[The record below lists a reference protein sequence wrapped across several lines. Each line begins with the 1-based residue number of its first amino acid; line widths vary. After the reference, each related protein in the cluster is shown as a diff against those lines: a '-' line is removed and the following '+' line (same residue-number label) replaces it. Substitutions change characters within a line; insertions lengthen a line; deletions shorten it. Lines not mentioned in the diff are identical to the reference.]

1 MKPSTRRNL
10 RSAFAA
16 TSDYAVNMALLP
28 LALPTIQNWSCHNCG
43 GCCTQHLIEIT
54 DEERQRIESQQWTAA
69 DGVMQPPVV
78 WFAGPWWK
86 KRYRLAHQSNGGC
99 VFLDDRGLCRIHAK
113 FGEPAKPLACRVYPY
128 ALHPHGKQIAV
139 SLRFSCPSVIA
150 NKGKPVGQ
158 QQADLKAIEALV
170 VPEHA
175 DRIPPP
181 RLSPGERVAWPEF
194 LRIVDRLDGML
205 AEPHTPQLVR
215 ILQTLAW
222 VNLIHQ
228 SKFDGL
234 TAKQLGEFLDL
245 VTAAV
250 TVEFAKLPEPMEEP
264 SRVGRLYFRL
274 SAAQYAR
281 KDTVAD
287 LSSGLAGRWKLF
299 RAILRFSKGTGDVP
313 PLQPGFRSV
322 PFATLEQPFGLPDGV
337 DELFTRYLRVKVQG
351 LHFCG
356 PAYYGIPFVEGYHS
370 LILVLPVTLWLARW
384 KAASDGRDRLTLADV
399 EQALAIADH
408 HHGYSAALGQHQSRR
423 RVRFLAESGDLSR
436 LCVWYAK

>member
-1 MKPSTRRNL
+1 
-10 RSAFAA
+10 
-16 TSDYAVNMALLP
+16 MASLP
-28 LALPTIQNWSCHNCG
+28 LSLPTIQNWSCHNCG

-54 DEERQRIESQQWTAA
+54 DEERQRILNQQWTPA
-69 DGVMQPPVV
+69 DGVTLPPTV
-78 WFAGPWWK
+78 WFAGPPWK
-86 KRYRLAHQSNGGC
+86 KRYRLAHRPDGGC

-113 FGEPAKPLACRVYPY
+113 FGEAAKPLACRVYPY

-150 NKGKPVGQ
+150 NRGKPVGQ
-158 QQADLKAIEALV
+158 QTGDLRTIESLI

-181 RLSPGERVAWPEF
+181 KLTPREQIAWPEF
-194 LRIVDRLDGML
+194 LRIVERLDAML
-205 AEPHTPQLVR
+205 AETKTPLLVR

-222 VNLIHQ
+222 VNLIGQ
-228 SKFDGL
+228 SRFAGL
-234 TAKQLGEFLDL
+234 TSVQLREFLDL

-250 TVEFAKLPEPMEEP
+250 VVEFAKLPEPMEEP

-274 SAAQYAR
+274 TAAQYAR

-299 RAILRFSKGTGDVP
+299 RAILKFSRGTGDVP
-313 PLQPGFRSV
+313 TLQSGFQPV
-322 PFATLEQPFGLPDGV
+322 PFARLEQPFGGLPEGV
-337 DELFTRYLRVKVQG
+337 AELFTRYLRVKVQG

-370 LILVLPVTLWLARW
+370 LVLVLPMTLWLARW
-384 KAASDGRDRLTLADV
+384 KAASEGRDTLTLADV
-399 EQALAIADH
+399 EQALAISDH
-408 HHGYSAALGQHQSRR
+408 HHGYSAALGQNQSRR
-423 RVRFLAESGDLSR
+423 RVRFLADSGDLSR